1 MAYCAFL
8 SCAADSNSYG
18 YYLTACQSATLLG
31 CGAEDTVNDSFVMSG
46 GYTNTLI
53 GCWTYNQKHYM
64 IHVTGG
70 EHGCSIIGCN
80 ENTPASTADYAIVT
94 DTGTSSTL
102 LNNSNTKP
110 NSLVS
115 ATTTTLGDESLEL
128 AIGGPLYAN
137 AIAHLYGGV
146 DLGGT
151 TVTSAAAGTANALP
165 AAPAGYLEIEVNGA
179 TQKLPY
185 YD

>member
-1 MAYCAFL
+1 
-8 SCAADSNSYG
+8 
-18 YYLTACQSATLLG
+18 
-31 CGAEDTVNDSFVMSG
+31 
-46 GYTNTLI
+46 
-53 GCWTYNQKHYM
+53 M

-70 EHGCSIIGCN
+70 EQGCSIIGCN

-94 DTGTSSTL
+94 DTGTSSSL

-115 ATTTTLGDESLEL
+115 ATTTTLGDESLEI

-151 TVTSAAAGTANALP
+151 TVTSAAAGTANPLP
-165 AAPAGYLEIEVNGA
+165 ATPAGYLEIEVNGA